1 MIGRTF
7 DELEV
12 GDSSEFS
19 KTISEADVYMY
30 AGISGDLNP
39 AHINEVYAQGTFFKN
54 RIAHRMLTASFIS
67 AVIGMQLP
75 GPGTIYMGQTLEF
88 LAPVRINDTVTAKV
102 EVLEKIDDKKRVRL
116 ATTCINQDGTKL
128 ISGEAL
134 VSPPRP
140 AT

>member
-7 DELEV
+7 DQLEV

-19 KTISEADVYMY
+19 KTISEADVYLY

-54 RIAHRMLTASFIS
+54 RIAHGMLTAGFIS

-88 LAPVRINDTVTAKV
+88 LAPVRIGDTVTARV

-116 ATTCINQDGTKL
+116 ETTCINQDGIKL

-140 AT
+140 AS

>member
-54 RIAHRMLTASFIS
+54 RIAHGMLTASFIS